1 MMNMAIPAFR
11 KENAEQDRIMSGR
24 NAGSAQQTAQ
34 ILDLGTQEVDSGDN
48 DGNRAFIDA
57 AVVIKRHAD
66 TNSAAH
72 GHERTEQ
79 YHDASPGR
87 PPPPDGHNRSEEF
100 TLPESGVR

>member
-1 MMNMAIPAFR
+1 
-11 KENAEQDRIMSGR
+11 MSGR
-24 NAGSAQQTAQ
+24 NAGSTQQTAQ

-48 DGNRAFIDA
+48 DGNRALIDA

-79 YHDASPGR
+79 YHDCFAGKT
-87 PPPPDGHNRSEEF
+87 PDGHNRSEEL
-100 TLPESGVR
+100 TCQSQDSGNV

>member
-1 MMNMAIPAFR
+1 
-11 KENAEQDRIMSGR
+11 MSGR

-87 PPPPDGHNRSEEF
+87 PQMAITGAKN
-100 TLPESGVR
+100 LPARVSSPVTFKILMQT

>member
-1 MMNMAIPAFR
+1 
-11 KENAEQDRIMSGR
+11 MSGR

-66 TNSAAH
+66 TKQ
-72 GHERTEQ
+72 R
-79 YHDASPGR
+79 R
-87 PPPPDGHNRSEEF
+87 PW
-100 TLPESGVR
+100 T

>member
-1 MMNMAIPAFR
+1 
-11 KENAEQDRIMSGR
+11 MSGR

-79 YHDASPGR
+79 YHDCFAGR
-87 PPPPDGHNRSEEF
+87 PQMAITGAKN
-100 TLPESGVR
+100 LPARVSSPVTFKILMHT

>member
-1 MMNMAIPAFR
+1 
-11 KENAEQDRIMSGR
+11 MSGR

-66 TNSAAH
+66 TNSAAMDMSALNS
-72 GHERTEQ
+72 TMI
-79 YHDASPGR
+79 ASPED
-87 PPPPDGHNRSEEF
+87 PDGHNRSEEF
-100 TLPESGVR
+100 TCQSQESGNV

>member
-1 MMNMAIPAFR
+1 
-11 KENAEQDRIMSGR
+11 MSGR

-66 TNSAAH
+66 TDSAAH

-79 YHDASPGR
+79 YHDCFAGKT
-87 PPPPDGHNRSEEF
+87 PDGR
-100 TLPESGVR
+100 T

>member
-1 MMNMAIPAFR
+1 
-11 KENAEQDRIMSGR
+11 MSGR

-66 TNSAAH
+66 TNKAPPMDMSALNS
-72 GHERTEQ
+72 TMI
-79 YHDASPGR
+79 ASPGR
-87 PPPPDGHNRSEEF
+87 PQMAITGAKN
-100 TLPESGVR
+100 LPARVSSPVTFKILMHT